1 MEVEDMKDTLV
12 KNQEM
17 EIYQEA
23 EKSRALGKSQE
34 RMKKKSQVQVID
46 LHMEALDQN
55 LVGLMGLD
63 QDLDDHMDPM
73 DLEGP
78 TDPMDLKENMD
89 LMDLNDHMD
98 LMDLKGH
105 MGLMDLND
113 HMDHLECLNLK
124 KEIIDLDQLKDLN
137 LLIGQ
142 DHLKEQNQE
151 RDQGQL

>member
-1 MEVEDMKDTLV
+1 MKDTLV

-34 RMKKKSQVQVID
+34 KMKKKSQVQVID

-78 TDPMDLKENMD
+78 TDPMDLKEN
-89 LMDLNDHMD
+89 MD

>member
-1 MEVEDMKDTLV
+1 MKDTLV

-34 RMKKKSQVQVID
+34 KMKKKSQVQVID

-98 LMDLKGH
+98 
-105 MGLMDLND
+105 
-113 HMDHLECLNLK
+113 HLECLNLK